1 MIKPVGYRLFHAVGM
16 LSVALLIVSN
26 TVAVKVVEI
35 WGFVLPAGIICF
47 PLAYIFNDVLTEVY
61 GYEKTRSVIW
71 WGFFALALTSIIYY
85 VATILTPAPFWKDQE
100 SFAKLFGFVPRIAI
114 ASFLAYLV
122 GSFLNSYVMSY
133 MKIKTKGKHLW
144 SRTIGSTIV
153 GEGADSIVFNFVA
166 FYGIFDFSNL
176 IKIAI
181 SGFILKTLY
190 EILATP
196 LTYFVVNKLKK
207 IENEDKFDH
216 GISYNP
222 FKID

>member
-1 MIKPVGYRLFHAVGM
+1 MNKPVGYRLYHAIGM
-16 LSVALLIVSN
+16 LSVALLIISN

-61 GYEKTRSVIW
+61 GYEKTRSIIW
-71 WGFFALALTSIIYY
+71 WGFLALALTSIIYY
-85 VATILTPAPFWKDQE
+85 VATILTPAPFWKEQE

-133 MKIKTKGKHLW
+133 MKIKTKGKYLW
-144 SRTIGSTIV
+144 TRTIGSTIV

-166 FYGIFDFSNL
+166 FYGIFDLNNL
-176 IKIAI
+176 LKIVI

-190 EILATP
+190 EIIATP
-196 LTYFVVNKLKK
+196 ITYFVVNKLKK
-207 IENEDKFDH
+207 IESEDKFDH

-222 FKID
+222 FKIN